1 MLTRVAIGLLAGTLL
16 SAPVLAQTGTSPS
29 TTAPAQGQQMNQS
42 TQPMGQGSQ
51 QMNQGSG
58 AAMQGGG
65 NIQYI
70 TQSRPDMW
78 RASQLDGVNVYNQNN
93 ERIGEVDDVLVDK
106 SGRIEAVV
114 IGVGGFLGIGERRVA
129 VPFNALQ
136 WQMQE
141 QNTAAN
147 TTTGTTGAGGAGMG
161 AGGSASGTAGS
172 PATTGTVGGGGA
184 GTAGTGTAGNQSAG
198 ANNDSDSGPARAI
211 LANATKEQLQQAPEF
226 KYGQ

>member
-29 TTAPAQGQQMNQS
+29 TTSPSTTAPAQSQPMNQS
-42 TQPMGQGSQ
+42 TQPMGSSSMQGS
-51 QMNQGSG
+51 
-58 AAMQGGG
+58 G

-70 TQSRPDMW
+70 TQNRPDMW
-78 RASQLDGVNVYNQNN
+78 RASKLDGLNVYNQNN
-93 ERIGEVDDVLVDK
+93 ERIGEIDDVLVDK
-106 SGRIEAVV
+106 EGKVNAVV

-129 VPFNALQ
+129 VPFEALQ
-136 WQMQE
+136 WQMEE

-161 AGGSASGTAGS
+161 TAGTASGTSTS
-172 PATTGTVGGGGA
+172 PTTTGTVGA
-184 GTAGTGTAGNQSAG
+184 GQSAG
-198 ANNDSDSGPARAI
+198 AANNSEDAPARAV

-226 KYGQ
+226 KYGR

>member
-29 TTAPAQGQQMNQS
+29 TTSPSTTSPSTTAPAQGQQMNQS
-42 TQPMGQGSQ
+42 TQPMNQGSQ
-51 QMNQGSG
+51 RMNQGSS
-58 AAMQGGG
+58 AMQGGG

-70 TQSRPDMW
+70 TENRPDMW

-106 SGRIEAVV
+106 SGKIEAVV

-129 VPFNALQ
+129 VPFDALQ
-136 WQMQE
+136 WQMEE

-147 TTTGTTGAGGAGMG
+147 TTTGTTGGAGMG
-161 AGGSASGTAGS
+161 AGGTASPT
-172 PATTGTVGGGGA
+172 TTGTVGGGQ
-184 GTAGTGTAGNQSAG
+184 QSAG
-198 ANNDSDSGPARAI
+198 AANDNDSAPERAI

-226 KYGQ
+226 KYSR